1 VTDVSTSSPGV
12 KRFIG
17 IDWDFGALRQ
27 QSRTYWTFVA
37 LLGVFII
44 VGGAAWIVFIQKGG
58 VVMAQRDGS
67 PWGLW
72 FTNYMYYVGLAAGGL
87 IVYASVHL
95 FGATQFAPLSRIAVL
110 LAGVI
115 VMLALLGVMTDFE
128 KPARL
133 INMLLSPN
141 PTAPFVYTGSAAGL
155 YMVLCFA
162 DLWVL
167 ITGKGGHKLAHTM
180 TLIALPAA
188 IYMHTT
194 TAFVLSLNKSRELWH
209 TAMMV
214 PIFLT
219 SATAS
224 GVALL
229 LIVAY
234 IMQKVTDLR
243 FKPSMFRSLATLLA
257 TVIIIDQFLLGVE
270 VLSVFWPTSAQ
281 PGHTIRFGQFLTG
294 RLAWAFL
301 PVFFLGMTSF
311 ALLAKRTTRHKP
323 AIQITA
329 SALYVVAVF
338 FKRYSLMAMGFSVN
352 TLGQTQP
359 VYFPSTVE
367 IFLALGIL
375 ALGMLLFTFLA
386 KVLPMESEYHEHEA
400 EFAAELD
407 AAQEIASAAKGSPA
421 AIAAGD
427 PPNARGPG
435 DSRGP
440 GDARGP
446 GDGALEP
453 GVAS

>member
-1 VTDVSTSSPGV
+1 M

-141 PTAPFVYTGSAAGL
+141 PTAPFVYTGTAAGL

-194 TAFVLSLNKSRELWH
+194 TAFVLSLNKARELWH

-229 LIVAY
+229 LVVAY
-234 IMQKVTDLR
+234 IVQRTTDLE

-257 TVIIIDQFLLGVE
+257 TVIIIDQFLLLIE
-270 VLSVFWPTSAQ
+270 VISVFWPTSAMT
-281 PGHTIRFGQFLTG
+281 GHSLRLDQFITG

-301 PVFFLGMTSF
+301 PVFGLGLTSF
-311 ALLAKRTTRHKP
+311 ALLAKRTTRHLP
-323 AIQITA
+323 RVQITA
-329 SALYVVAVF
+329 SVLYVVAVF
-338 FKRYSLMAMGFSVN
+338 FKRYSLMAMGFSIN
-352 TLGQTQP
+352 TIGQSQAT
-359 VYFPSTVE
+359 YFPSPVE
-367 IFLALGIL
+367 VFLALGIL
-375 ALGMLLFTFLA
+375 AFGILFFTVA
-386 KVLPMESEYHEHEA
+386 IKVLPMRVPEHEHER
-400 EFAAELD
+400 E
-407 AAQEIASAAKGSPA
+407 
-421 AIAAGD
+421 
-427 PPNARGPG
+427 PG
-435 DSRGP
+435 HAHDH
-440 GDARGP
+440 AHEV
-446 GDGALEP
+446 ALE
-453 GVAS
+453 GVSS

>member
-1 VTDVSTSSPGV
+1 V

-194 TAFVLSLNKSRELWH
+194 TAFVLSLNKARELWH

-229 LIVAY
+229 LVVAY
-234 IMQKVTDLR
+234 IVQRTTDLE

-257 TVIIIDQFLLGVE
+257 TVIIIDQFLLLIE
-270 VLSVFWPTSAQ
+270 VISVFWPTSAMT
-281 PGHTIRFGQFLTG
+281 GHSLRLDQFITG

-301 PVFFLGMTSF
+301 PVFGLGLTSF
-311 ALLAKRTTRHKP
+311 ALLAKRTTRHLP
-323 AIQITA
+323 RVQITA
-329 SALYVVAVF
+329 SVLYVVAVF
-338 FKRYSLMAMGFSVN
+338 FKRYSLMAMGFSIN
-352 TLGQTQP
+352 TIGQSQAT
-359 VYFPSTVE
+359 YFPSPVE
-367 IFLALGIL
+367 VFLALGIL
-375 ALGMLLFTFLA
+375 AFGILFFTVA
-386 KVLPMESEYHEHEA
+386 IKVLPMKVPEHEHER
-400 EFAAELD
+400 E
-407 AAQEIASAAKGSPA
+407 
-421 AIAAGD
+421 
-427 PPNARGPG
+427 PG
-435 DSRGP
+435 HAHDH
-440 GDARGP
+440 AHEV
-446 GDGALEP
+446 ALE
-453 GVAS
+453 GVSS